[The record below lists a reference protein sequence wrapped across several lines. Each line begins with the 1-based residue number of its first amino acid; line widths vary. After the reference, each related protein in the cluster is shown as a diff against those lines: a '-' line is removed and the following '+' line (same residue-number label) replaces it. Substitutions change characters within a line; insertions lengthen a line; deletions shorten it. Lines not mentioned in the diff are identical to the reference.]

1 MCCGA
6 PSVQRLI
13 ERQEFLVQVTLP
25 SGMALASPPA
35 DAAVEAANRSRAG
48 LRYVSAATR
57 TDPHLQGM
65 SFFYTVPGDSG
76 LLPGMNVL
84 ALLPSD
90 KVVEGTVI
98 PESAV
103 VRWQGKDWIYL
114 RTDERTFARRCLAS
128 TLIRFSFVRGAS
140 KSGARPVV
148 RASQPGAAV

>member
-1 MCCGA
+1 
-6 PSVQRLI
+6 
-13 ERQEFLVQVTLP
+13 
-25 SGMALASPPA
+25 
-35 DAAVEAANRSRAG
+35 
-48 LRYVSAATR
+48 
-57 TDPHLQGM
+57 M

-114 RTDERTFARRCLAS
+114 RTDERTFARREIATDLPAPDGGYVVS
-128 TLIRFSFVRGAS
+128 ELPADATIVTRGAQALLS
-140 KSGARPVV
+140 EELKAQINVGDE
-148 RASQPGAAV
+148 G